1 MANNLRLA
9 AKITYTKYMIALFI
23 QLRFLDIIDILLVSY
38 LLYQLYILIRG
49 TVALN
54 IFIAILLF
62 YVMWLIVKALNMELL
77 GSILGQVISVGMIA
91 LIIVFQQEI
100 RRFLVFVGTR
110 YLARTLTLN
119 KAFSINLQEQ
129 RNVRIKSI
137 ANACKRMSESNT
149 GALIVITRRSRLDL
163 YAQTGE
169 TLNAATSTRLIES
182 LFFKNSP
189 LHDGAVIITDDKIHA
204 ARCVLPVSDNPNIP
218 GNFGMRH
225 RAALGITEHTDALAV
240 IVSEETGEISVADGG
255 VMTND
260 LSKEELMQVLE
271 KEFLNTYLRP

>member
-1 MANNLRLA
+1 MA
-9 AKITYTKYMIALFI
+9 TELFI
-23 QLRFLDIIDILLVSY
+23 QLRFLDVIDILLVSY

-62 YVMWLIVKALNMELL
+62 YVVWLVVRALNMELL

-110 YLARTLTLN
+110 YLARTLSLN

-137 ANACKRMSESNT
+137 ANACKRMSESKT
-149 GALIVITRRSRLDL
+149 GALIVLTRRSRLDL

-169 TLNAATSTRLIES
+169 TLNAATSTRLIEA

-189 LHDGAVIITDDKIHA
+189 LHDGAIIITDDKIHA

-218 GNFGMRH
+218 GNLGMRH
-225 RAALGITEHTDALAV
+225 RAALGITEHTDAMAV
-240 IVSEETGEISVADGG
+240 IVSEETGEIAVADSG

>member
-1 MANNLRLA
+1 
-9 AKITYTKYMIALFI
+9 MIMTELFI
-23 QLRFLDIIDILLVSY
+23 QLRFLDVIDILLVSY

-62 YVMWLIVKALNMELL
+62 YVTWLIVKALNMELL

-100 RRFLVFVGTR
+100 RRFLVFIGTR
-110 YLARTLTLN
+110 YLARTLSLN

-129 RNVRIKSI
+129 RNIKIKSI

-169 TLNAATSTRLIES
+169 TLNAS
-182 LFFKNSP
+182 
-189 LHDGAVIITDDKIHA
+189 
-204 ARCVLPVSDNPNIP
+204 
-218 GNFGMRH
+218 
-225 RAALGITEHTDALAV
+225 
-240 IVSEETGEISVADGG
+240 
-255 VMTND
+255 
-260 LSKEELMQVLE
+260 
-271 KEFLNTYLRP
+271 